1 MKAVTNPIVTSGA
14 ARDGKNDKRRMA
26 RIRVG
31 RVGRVG
37 RVTAQFE
44 GSRPRLP
51 APAPLRS
58 LDNKGVELLLRV
70 VVWPDIAVEF
80 ELCR

>member
-26 RIRVG
+26 RIRVA
-31 RVGRVG
+31 RVAVG

-44 GSRPRLP
+44 GSRLPAP

>member
-1 MKAVTNPIVTSGA
+1 
-14 ARDGKNDKRRMA
+14 MA

-31 RVGRVG
+31 
-37 RVTAQFE
+37 VTAQFE
-44 GSRPRLP
+44 GRRAPPARGPRLGAHNSGP
-51 APAPLRS
+51 TAR
-58 LDNKGVELLLRV
+58 DNKGVELLLQV